1 MFVYFWVA
9 AMLLLPF
16 VCLYQIEEAT
26 KTHVGTE
33 ERTLETC

>member
-26 KTHVGTE
+26 ETE
-33 ERTLETC
+33 TAQ